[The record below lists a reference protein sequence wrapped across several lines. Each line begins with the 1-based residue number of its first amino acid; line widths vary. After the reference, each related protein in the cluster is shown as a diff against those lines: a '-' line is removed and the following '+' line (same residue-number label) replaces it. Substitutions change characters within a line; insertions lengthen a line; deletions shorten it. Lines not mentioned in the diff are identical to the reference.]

1 MFLILNGYASKRKIA
16 IRVKEFL
23 GSEQEETPETKPEI
37 KMSFFQKIYRSTA
50 DLFKSVQFSRKTER
64 LLLEAG
70 NPLKP
75 EEYFA
80 LRIFVSAGIGIF
92 TVLLEMQWYFWLLFI
107 VVGFELPMYFVKRRR
122 KKRLNQLT
130 YQLIEALGMMG
141 NSMRAGFSFMQA
153 MQLVGKE
160 IPDPLGPE
168 FDRCVRQARL
178 GIPLEDVFA
187 ELIDRLPNKELDVV
201 LSAILT
207 QRSSGGNM
215 AELLET
221 MEETIRGRVRV
232 LEELRTLT
240 AQGRMS
246 SWIITLLPVGLALY
260 LALVNR
266 DYFSPML
273 NHPLGLTILFIGAF
287 LILIGWVL
295 IQKIINIEV

>member
-1 MFLILNGYASKRKIA
+1 
-16 IRVKEFL
+16 
-23 GSEQEETPETKPEI
+23 
-37 KMSFFQKIYRSTA
+37 
-50 DLFKSVQFSRKTER
+50 
-64 LLLEAG
+64 
-70 NPLKP
+70 
-75 EEYFA
+75 
-80 LRIFVSAGIGIF
+80 
-92 TVLLEMQWYFWLLFI
+92 
-107 VVGFELPMYFVKRRR
+107 MYFVKRRR
-122 KKRLNQLT
+122 NKRLNQLT
-130 YQLIEALGMMG
+130 YQLIEVLGMMG

-178 GIPLEDVFA
+178 GIPLEAVFA

-221 MEETIRGRVRV
+221 MEETIRGRIRV

-240 AQGRMS
+240 AQWRMS
-246 SWIITLLPVGLALY
+246 SWIITLLPVGLAFY
-260 LALVNR
+260 LAIVNH

-273 NHPLGLTILFIGAF
+273 NHPLGLTMLFIGAF